1 MTSPNPLIQK
11 FACSGCGSNLEFNP
25 KVGQLKCPYCG
36 REESMPQT
44 QQTIEERSFD
54 QFVNANRTQIEALS
68 STAVE
73 VECPGC
79 RARIAFQPPDVAGKC
94 PFCAT
99 GIVAQPHSASP
110 VITPEAV
117 LPFSVDAKVARHLL
131 QKWLSSRWFAPNGL
145 KKLAQQEG
153 IQGIYLPFW
162 SYDCQ
167 THSDYRGDRGDH
179 YYTTET
185 YTETDSEGNTETKT
199 RSVQHTSWHSV
210 SGQVQRLFDDMLIPA
225 VQSVNVKRLEQLEP
239 WDLSQL
245 VPYNSS
251 YLSGFKAQR
260 YQIDLKHG
268 FEVFKEKAQH
278 QIKSDVRT
286 DIGGD
291 EQRVHSI
298 STSYSAVTFKH
309 LLLPVWISS
318 YRFHNQPYQ
327 VMINAQSGEV
337 LGDRPYSIWK
347 ITVTALAG
355 IMIVAAGFG
364 IKSYSERRPAYLPRP
379 IPSISVPTT
388 RAPIPTDVAFQQ
400 AINRAGNA
408 AKLAQLA
415 SDRQSWQQ
423 VANQWIQAIELL
435 KTVPTSS
442 PNYSIARQKISEY
455 QRNLNYARQRGI
467 R

>member
-11 FACSGCGSNLEFNP
+11 FACSSCGSNLEFNP

-54 QFVNANRTQIEALS
+54 QFINTNRTQIAALS
-68 STAVE
+68 SQALE

-79 RARIAFQPPDVAGKC
+79 RAQITFQPPDIAGQC

-99 GIVAQPHSASP
+99 SIVAQPHSSSP

-117 LPFSVDAKVARHLL
+117 LPFNINAKASTALL
-131 QKWLSSRWFAPNGL
+131 RKWLSSRWFAPNGL

-153 IQGIYLPFW
+153 MQGIYLPFW

-199 RSVQHTSWHSV
+199 RTVQHTSWHSV
-210 SGQVQRLFDDMLIPA
+210 SGQVQRFFDDVLIPA

-245 VPYNSS
+245 VPYHSS

-260 YQIDLKHG
+260 YQINLKNG

-278 QIKSDVRT
+278 QIKSDVCR

-318 YRFHNQPYQ
+318 YRFHNKQYQ

-347 ITVTALAG
+347 ITVTVLAG
-355 IMIVAAGFG
+355 ITIVVAGFG
-364 IKSYSERRPAYLPRP
+364 IKSYSERRPAHIPRP
-379 IPSISVPTT
+379 IPSVSVPAT
-388 RAPIPTDVAFQQ
+388 RAPIQTDAAFQQ
-400 AINRAGNA
+400 AINLAGNA
-408 AKLAQLA
+408 AKLAQTA

-423 VANQWIQAIELL
+423 VANQWIQTIELL

-455 QRNLNYARQRGI
+455 QRNLNYARQRSI